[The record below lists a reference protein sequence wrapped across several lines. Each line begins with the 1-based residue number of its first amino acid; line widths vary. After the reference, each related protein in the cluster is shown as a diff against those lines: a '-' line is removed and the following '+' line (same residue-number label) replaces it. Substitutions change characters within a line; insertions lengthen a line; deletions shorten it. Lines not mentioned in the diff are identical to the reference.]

1 MNKNN
6 SKKKTRMKKFG
17 VLLTL
22 IFLCSIVIYAK
33 EPISDLFSWQG
44 IGQKAAKAAVKESK
58 TKNEENIE
66 KIIENVLNSE
76 TENKS
81 ETESSSDKKSES

>member
-33 EPISDLFSWQG
+33 
-44 IGQKAAKAAVKESK
+44 AVSYTHLDVYKRQVK
-58 TKNEENIE
+58 QP
-66 KIIENVLNSE
+66 
-76 TENKS
+76 
-81 ETESSSDKKSES
+81 

>member
-33 EPISDLFSWQG
+33 EPISDLFFMAGNWTKS
-44 IGQKAAKAAVKESK
+44 SK
-58 TKNEENIE
+58 
-66 KIIENVLNSE
+66 
-76 TENKS
+76 
-81 ETESSSDKKSES
+81 SSSKRVKNKE